1 MIFLHVDDKA
11 SDRVKR
17 VAEETG
23 GEVLGC
29 DLAVAKKLDSNAIAQ
44 GLAAAKEPKLIVIF
58 NARAEN
64 REERRSFEALSRIA
78 RLRGIDV
85 HIAGDRS
92 VEHVADY
99 IVTRDEDMKVVAP
112 GSSVGAQI
120 YNMIQSEEMTE
131 LERVQLDIPTVEEV
145 MAATGSG
152 EEAAKDRIAWLKS
165 QSVWVNNLYQ
175 VNVEYLPDDM
185 AHVTIRR
192 LDKQPIHN
200 WVHFQRIKNQVL
212 GEDCEAVEIFP
223 KERDL
228 VDAKHHYHLWGYRK
242 GDKTFGL
249 GFTGR
254 NVDPSRYS

>member
-11 SDRVKR
+11 NERVKR

-29 DLAVAKKLDSNAIAQ
+29 DIAVAKRLDSNAIAQ
-44 GLAAAKEPKLIVIF
+44 GLAASKDPRLIVVL
-58 NARAEN
+58 NAKAEN
-64 REERRSFEALSRIA
+64 RNDRRSFEARSRIA

-85 HIAGDRS
+85 HIAGDRT
-92 VEHVADY
+92 VEHIADY
-99 IVTRDEDMKVVAP
+99 IVTRDEDMQVVAP

-120 YNMIQSEEMTE
+120 YDLIKSEEMTE
-131 LERVQLDIPTVEEV
+131 LERVQMDIPTVDEV

-152 EEAAKDRIAWLKS
+152 EEAARDRIEWLKS

-185 AHVTIRR
+185 AHVIIRR

-200 WVHFQRIKNQVL
+200 WVHFQGIKNQVL
-212 GEDCEAVEIFP
+212 GKDCEAVEIYP
-223 KERDL
+223 KETDL
-228 VDAKHHYHLWGYRK
+228 VDAKHHYHLWGFRK
-242 GDKTFGL
+242 GDKSFGV

-254 NVDPSRYS
+254 NVDASRYS